1 MPNSAVF
8 MKKMG
13 RSEKYKAATTEA
25 VPGVGSYD
33 PIHYNDLGAKYNPA
47 ALSASQ
53 SKQSLL

>member
-8 MKKMG
+8 MIKKG
-13 RSEKYKAATTEA
+13 RSEKFKASAEE

-47 ALSASQ
+47 ALSAS
-53 SKQSLL
+53 